1 MPETQRIDVRQ
12 LVDEQRIGIFNIT
25 IVVVSTLLMTCD
37 GYDIFAA
44 AFVAPELVKEWHVAP
59 SALGP
64 FLTASVVGLLFGA
77 PLLGYFGDRFG
88 RKKAIIIG
96 TLFYGGFTLL
106 ATPATSLHQLMV
118 LRFVAGLGIGGVIP
132 NVIALNAEFAPKR
145 LRAAFI
151 IITQFGIPAGQALG
165 GMVSGLWVPAHG
177 WRVVFFLG
185 GVVPLLLTLVAYFL
199 LPESI
204 KYLVLQA
211 SRVAEVRRIATILR
225 PELPHPEDAQFV
237 IPSSAVTTGI
247 SPLKL
252 FSAGLASMTALLWL
266 VQIALQVANFFMIS
280 WLPLLLRSAGATRS
294 HTAVSTSLYSIG
306 GMIGGTLMLFLV
318 DRFGAI
324 PIVAMFALGVPVVV
338 RLGVPGLPTVVV
350 LGAAAGAGF
359 CIISIN
365 FGMNA
370 VMGMIYPTA
379 IRSNGV
385 GWTMAVGRIGSLSG
399 SVLGGLLL
407 GMHLSQRQLFL
418 APAIFLG
425 IGAVLCALFLRLCIR
440 RFRGYRLDEAPVR
453 EGVIVS
459 SQIKPRAVP

>member
-12 LVDEQRIGIFNIT
+12 LVDEQRVGIFNIT
-25 IVVVSTLLMTCD
+25 LLVVSTLIMTCD
-37 GYDIFAA
+37 GYGIFAA
-44 AFVAPELVKEWHVAP
+44 AFAAPELVKEWHVAP

-88 RKKAIIIG
+88 RKKAIILG
-96 TLFYGGFTLL
+96 TLIFAGFTLL

-118 LRFVAGLGIGGVIP
+118 LRFVVGLGLGGVIP

-177 WRVVFFLG
+177 WRVLFLLG

-204 KYLVLQA
+204 KYLVLHA
-211 SRVAEVRRIATILR
+211 SRVAEVRRIARILR
-225 PELPHPEDAQFV
+225 PELPYSEDAQFV
-237 IPSSAVTTGI
+237 IPSSPVTTGI
-247 SPLKL
+247 SPAKL
-252 FSAGLASMTALLWL
+252 FSAGLAPMTALLWP

-280 WLPLLLRSAGATRS
+280 WLPLLLRSAGATRG
-294 HTAVSTSLYSIG
+294 HTAVSTSLYGIG
-306 GMIGGTLMLFLV
+306 GMIGGILMVFLV

-324 PIVAMFALGVPVVV
+324 PIVALFALGVPLVVG
-338 RLGVPGLPTVVV
+338 LGVPGLPTVVL
-350 LGAAAGAGF
+350 LGAAAGTGF

-365 FGMNA
+365 FGTNA

-418 APAIFLG
+418 APAISLG

-440 RFRGYRLDEAPVR
+440 RFRGYRLDEAPAR
-453 EGVIVS
+453 EGEIVS
-459 SQIKPRAVP
+459 S